1 MSSSSLVFVAASE
14 RHRTIA
20 NKVKRNA
27 TSLCDSD
34 EEEEDEEVR
43 EGGRAG
49 ILLII
54 CALNF
59 EVSQREKSVK
69 FSLHFIRYESETHT
83 RYA

>member
-34 EEEEDEEVR
+34 EEDEEEEEEVR

-49 ILLII
+49 ILLIMR
-54 CALNF
+54 A
-59 EVSQREKSVK
+59 
-69 FSLHFIRYESETHT
+69 
-83 RYA
+83 